1 MAHLGATVTHFVVA
15 AVPSAPVATSPGV
28 TSFVVTNLAEV
39 DATVLVMVRMFYG
52 CYLRCPSS
60 LCSPLKGRADGSA
73 P

>member
-39 DATVLVMVRMFYG
+39 DATVLVMVRMF
-52 CYLRCPSS
+52 
-60 LCSPLKGRADGSA
+60 
-73 P
+73 